1 MIDLS
6 LNSRKR
12 SENPSVG
19 TPSIDESDF
28 TNNDYT
34 VGWICVLQ
42 AELAASQA
50 MLDEE
55 HPDLLQ
61 AENDTNTYTLGRIGQ
76 HNVVLACLPSGTTGI
91 SAAATAARDLLRS
104 FPKVRFG
111 LMVGV
116 GGGAPSNPSDDPG
129 EDIRLGDVVVSNPEG
144 GVLQYDLGKTVRDGK
159 FIQTG
164 SLNKPPTVLMT
175 GVSKL
180 QARHLRKGNAI
191 RRHRCSRSLNTETP
205 KMINCSK
212 QITEKDCKIC
222 DKERLIQRIPRI
234 PDVPIIHYGLIGSA
248 DQVMRH
254 GVTREKLR
262 QDRGILCFEMEAAG
276 LMDNFPCLVIRGICD
291 YSDTH
296 KNKNWQPYAAATAA
310 AYAKELLGVISPVQ
324 VEKTPTAADAI
335 KAKGVDWIVSTQKNE
350 YRKKLLDWLSPI
362 DYAELQGDTFHKRQK
377 GTGEWFLKS
386 TPFIEWLEGKEK
398 TLFCPG
404 IPGTGKTMI
413 ASIVTTRRDNQ
424 KVDHLLASLLGQLAV
439 WQSVVPEFI
448 RELYNKHQRG
458 EKPRPSR
465 NEILEALSNITKT
478 YSRTFIVI
486 DALDECKTNHIR
498 NELLSEVYKLQEGS
512 DTRLMVTY
520 RPSIVPNPP
529 SSARELEIRAYEED
543 IEEYLSG
550 RMSELPSVVQDNN
563 ELQCKIK
570 TRILGLVD
578 GMFLLAQL
586 YINSL
591 TDKFTERKINTALDN
606 MKKGEEGL
614 DKAYD
619 DTVNRIENQGHGIHE
634 LAKKVLFWV
643 VYAKRPLIAEELRH
657 ALAVEPGTCRLD
669 KTNLYPAKDM
679 VSSCAGLITVDSNIV
694 RLVHYTTQ
702 EYFQRRGLKG
712 FEDVQRDIIA
722 TSCLTYLSYDVFAK
736 CCLTWS
742 DLESRL
748 EQNAFLQYAA
758 QNWAYHIQDTQQ
770 GVGDLALKL
779 LMDDGK
785 ASALSQKFRGMHIVA
800 HFGLND
806 IMERLLEDKD
816 PDAKNSFGRTPLSY
830 AVERGNA
837 RSGVV
842 ELLLKNRA
850 QPDFEDENSC
860 TPLSRAIEGGN
871 AAVVELL
878 LAQGPKVDYRSI
890 LIANTVFFDY
900 YREGDKEVV
909 ELLLKN
915 RAHPDFEDE
924 NSCTPLSRAIE
935 GGNAA
940 VVELLLAQG
949 VKVDYGY
956 RLIYTRLTAD
966 AVFLYYCKLLLKNG
980 AQPDLKDADGHTPL
994 SRALRDGNADVV
1006 QLLNQIAY
1014 EFFSRS
1020 SMSKIASKLA

>member
-1 MIDLS
+1 MPTTKITC
-6 LNSRKR
+6 
-12 SENPSVG
+12 

-28 TNNDYT
+28 MNNDYT
-34 VGWICVLQ
+34 VGWICALQ
-42 AELAASQA
+42 SELAASQA

-91 SAAATAARDLLRS
+91 SAAATAAGDLLRS

-116 GGGAPSNPSDDPG
+116 GGGAPGNPSDDPG
-129 EDIRLGDVVVSNPEG
+129 EDIRLGDVVVSSPEGNCG

-191 RRHRCSRSLNTETP
+191 RGHVDSMLESNPAMQQKFKYP
-205 KMINCSK
+205 KDDQLFHADYDHMDGEKYCKNCS
-212 QITEKDCKIC
+212 E
-222 DKERLIQRIPRI
+222 ERLVQRKSRT
-234 PDVPIIHYGLIGSA
+234 PDVPVIHYGLIGSA
-248 DQVMRH
+248 NQVMRH

-262 QDRGILCFEMEAAG
+262 RERGILCFEMEAAG

-310 AYAKELLGVISPVQ
+310 AYAKELLGVIPPVQ
-324 VEKTPTAADAI
+324 VDKTPTAADAI
-335 KAKGVDWIVSTQKNE
+335 KEVSEKINKIGEGVDRIQKIVNSNQEDE

-362 DYAELQGDTFHKRQK
+362 DYAELQSDTFHKRQN

-386 TPFIEWLEGKEK
+386 TPFIEWLEGKK
-398 TLFCPG
+398 KNLFCPG

-413 ASIVTTRRDNQ
+413 ASIVVDHLKTSFPDDRTGKAFLYCIYKRQDNQ
-424 KVDHLLASLLGQLAV
+424 KVDDLLASLLVQLAV
-439 WQSVVPEFI
+439 WQSIVPESI

-458 EKPRPSR
+458 EKPRLSR
-465 NEILEALSNITKT
+465 NEILEALSSITKT
-478 YSRTFIVI
+478 YSRTFIII

-498 NELLSEVYKLQEGS
+498 NELLSEIYKLQEGS
-512 DTRLMVTY
+512 DTRLMVTF

-529 SSARELEIRAYEED
+529 SSVRELEIRAYKED

-570 TRILGLVD
+570 TRILSLVD

-606 MKKGEEGL
+606 MRKGEEGL

-619 DTVNRIENQGHGIHE
+619 DTVNRIETQGHGIHE

-643 VYAKRPLIAEELRH
+643 VYAKRPLTAEELRH

-669 KTNLYPAKDM
+669 KTNLYPIKDM
-679 VSSCAGLITVDSNIV
+679 VSSCAGLIIVDSNIV

-702 EYFQRRGLKG
+702 EYFQRRGAKS

-736 CCLTWS
+736 TTS

-748 EQNAFLQYAA
+748 QQNVFFKYAG
-758 QNWAYHIQDTQQ
+758 QNWAYHIQDIQLS
-770 GVGDLALKL
+770 VGDLALKL

-785 ASALSQKFRGMHIVA
+785 ASASSQVLFARYDFPQQFCGMHLVA
-800 HFGLND
+800 YFGLND
-806 IMERLLEDKD
+806 IMVRLLEEKD
-816 PDAKNSFGRTPLSY
+816 PDTKDSFGRTPLSY
-830 AVERGNA
+830 AAERGNV
-837 RSGVV
+837 RVV
-842 ELLLKNRA
+842 ELLLDYNV
-850 QPDFEDENSC
+850 DLNSKC
-860 TPLSRAIEGGN
+860 KVGWTPFFRAIDRGR
-871 AAVVELL
+871 AAVVQIL
-878 LAQGPKVDYRSI
+878 LAK
-890 LIANTVFFDY
+890 
-900 YREGDKEVV
+900 
-909 ELLLKN
+909 
-915 RAHPDFEDE
+915 
-924 NSCTPLSRAIE
+924 
-935 GGNAA
+935 
-940 VVELLLAQG
+940 G
-949 VKVDYGY
+949 VKTDNRY
-956 RLIYTRLTAD
+956 RLGLHFRELQKKATREL
-966 AVFLYYCKLLLKNG
+966 
-980 AQPDLKDADGHTPL
+980 
-994 SRALRDGNADVV
+994 
-1006 QLLNQIAY
+1006 
-1014 EFFSRS
+1014 
-1020 SMSKIASKLA
+1020 